1 MGVIYFRGK
10 EQTAGTSVYDLAVAG
25 GFKGTQEEFYQTLA
39 TIKQKANATDVYT
52 KAETYTKTEID
63 NAINTHKIDV
73 DSALSSTSENPVQ
86 NKIVTG
92 EFNKKFTKWVGTKE
106 EYDKLTSYDNNTL
119 YVVTDETADTFV
131 DLSMLK
137 QYGQKSI
144 STTLSASKWDSS
156 NKTYSFETDYPT
168 AQYNVD
174 VSIDGDSCTD
184 EQISAWGK
192 AQFVGSSSANK
203 LKATKE
209 VPTIDIPVILIV
221 SKK

>member
-52 KAETYTKTEID
+52 KTETYTKTEVD

-86 NKIVTG
+86 NKIVTE
-92 EFNKKFTKWVGTKE
+92 EFNK
-106 EYDKLTSYDNNTL
+106 N
-119 YVVTDETADTFV
+119 
-131 DLSMLK
+131 LSMLK

-156 NKTYSFETDYPT
+156 NKTYSFEADYPA

-174 VSIDGDSCTD
+174 ISIDGDSCTD

-192 AQFVGSSSANK
+192 AQFVGSSSGNK

-209 VPTIDIPVILIV
+209 VPTVDIPIILIV